1 MKPCGVATLKI
12 HQSNPTKE
20 LDFQIVETVNKPLLS
35 TETCVKLGMLK
46 LSLTDATQVN
56 SMVAESVK
64 SSIPLTREKILADYK
79 DVFEGHGHMGESS
92 TFVVNP
98 NHPPV
103 QHAPRQIPVT
113 LQIEVKEI
121 AELEKKGII
130 QKVTELT
137 EWISSM
143 AIVSKPGK
151 IRICPDP

>member
-1 MKPCGVATLKI
+1 MKLKLFDGSLMKPCGVATLKI

-35 TETCVKLGMLK
+35 AESCVKLGMLK

-64 SSIPLTREKILADYK
+64 SSIPLTRKKILADYK

-113 LQIEVKEI
+113 YK
-121 AELEKKGII
+121 
-130 QKVTELT
+130 QKSRRSQS
-137 EWISSM
+137 WRRKASF
-143 AIVSKPGK
+143 K
-151 IRICPDP
+151 R